1 MGYEAGGG
9 AGGPTE
15 LALSSNSWQGLWRV
29 LEKSVDPVRVFVEN
43 E

>member
-1 MGYEAGGG
+1 MGHEAGGG